1 VLPVKPT
8 KEQQQ
13 KITAHNV
20 KFNTKKAKKEIS
32 NEFLAQMAKS
42 HGSAKRGLA

>member
-1 VLPVKPT
+1 MVLPVKPT

-32 NEFLAQMAKS
+32 NEFLAQMAVQNE
-42 HGSAKRGLA
+42 A